1 MYTIVNVYLL
11 KMKKYLA
18 FFFVILIGCKP
29 IEPVEF
35 REFKNIKIDNLSDNK
50 LQISSDLVLNNPNKV
65 KIILTKI
72 NLEIFLDGIQLVKI
86 QDEKQREIKGN
97 IESEINIVGDINI
110 KNLESFLN
118 QRGISLLLT
127 GENPNLKFLGDLE
140 VKVYGFKE
148 TISIDYSIENL
159 KGIL

>member
-1 MYTIVNVYLL
+1 
-11 KMKKYLA
+11 MKKYLA
-18 FFFVILIGCKP
+18 FFFVILIKCKP

-140 VKVYGFKE
+140 VK
-148 TISIDYSIENL
+148 SMDL
-159 KGIL
+159 KRLLVLATLSKI